1 MLILRLT
8 EWEILLTM
16 KGYKINTD
24 DQKLKC
30 DLSKLYILW
39 VNESI
44 FGVIFGFCA
53 HFEANS

>member
-1 MLILRLT
+1 MGNFANY
-8 EWEILLTM
+8 E
-16 KGYKINTD
+16 GYKINTD

-44 FGVIFGFCA
+44 FEVIFGFCA
-53 HFEANS
+53 HFEGNS